1 MRTIQAVTY
10 FRTEREPV
18 VNEEKEA
25 RTLAWIIVPIL
36 WVMTGGM
43 MTVHFVSFV
52 LGATSAVLLGVGIFI
67 PPVGI
72 VNALMFLF
80 TGQSLNAYF

>member
-1 MRTIQAVTY
+1 MS
-10 FRTEREPV
+10 
-18 VNEEKEA
+18 EEKGA
-25 RTLAWIIVPIL
+25 HILAWIIVPIL

-72 VNALMFLF
+72 VNALIFLF